1 MQDFPCIDH
10 IVADLERLHTEID
23 CCKKLA
29 REATNS
35 EMKLEMETLA
45 IGLKTLAKLL
55 RAAMLGVLH

>member
-1 MQDFPCIDH
+1 MGRLLREQ
-10 IVADLERLHTEID
+10 ERLHTEID
-23 CCKKLA
+23 RCKKLA

-45 IGLKTLAKLL
+45 IGLETLAKLL